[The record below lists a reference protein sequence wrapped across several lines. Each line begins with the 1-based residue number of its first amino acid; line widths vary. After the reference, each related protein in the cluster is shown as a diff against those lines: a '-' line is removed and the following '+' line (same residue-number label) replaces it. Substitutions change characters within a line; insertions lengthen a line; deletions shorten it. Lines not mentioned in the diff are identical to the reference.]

1 MINIDKQGRSPV
13 YEQIKNQIL
22 TLINLGVY
30 PPHSKLPSIR
40 AVSAE
45 TGVNINTVKRAF
57 SELEISGVIYSVPG
71 TGSFVS
77 DDAAASRAV
86 SAKAQSEIAESIRTA
101 KSIGVTKE
109 ELMQI
114 IEDIYREG

>member
-1 MINIDKQGRSPV
+1 M
-13 YEQIKNQIL
+13 
-22 TLINLGVY
+22 
-30 PPHSKLPSIR
+30 
-40 AVSAE
+40 
-45 TGVNINTVKRAF
+45 
-57 SELEISGVIYSVPG
+57 
-71 TGSFVS
+71 S